1 MRAEWAIAG
10 GTLIDPEA
18 RRSFEG
24 TLLLSKGKIA
34 AVLEG
39 GIPFEAEEIL
49 DATGCLVSPGFMDLH
64 AHDEDPDDPNT
75 VERALLL
82 QGVTTALAGNCGEG
96 PLQADIRKSHPR
108 HWLKVGYFTGH
119 TFLRR
124 LVGAE
129 DNYRP
134 ASPEEIA
141 RMSELLE
148 RDLTEGSFGL
158 SLGIEYAP
166 GTSREELE
174 ALVRIAAGHPDRL
187 VPIHIRHDG
196 PECVKAME
204 EALALA
210 EIPGARVQISHLGSM
225 TAFGYTRQCLEMLEA
240 SAARGRDVGFDCY
253 PYDAFCTFTGSAVFD
268 PGFEERLGKGA
279 EALEATSGPYKG
291 RRLTKELLEQLRRED
306 PQGLLIA
313 HVLDPEEVLL
323 CLTRANCVLAS
334 DSILVKGGGHPRAAG
349 TFPRGLR
356 MLTGAG
362 FSWPEAIRR
371 CTSLPAARARL
382 EGQVGS
388 LLEGSPADITV
399 FDPARFRDRAT
410 FADPLLPPEGLRA
423 VFLDG
428 HRVVREGEIADETP
442 RGRLLT
448 R

>member
-64 AHDEDPDDPNT
+64 AHDEDPEDSNT
-75 VERALLL
+75 AERALLL

-96 PLQADIRKSHPR
+96 PLLASLRKSHPR

-119 TFLRR
+119 SQLRR
-124 LVGAE
+124 LVGVT

-134 ASPEEIA
+134 ATAAEIA
-141 RMSELLE
+141 EMSTLLRRELA
-148 RDLTEGSFGL
+148 EGSFGL
-158 SLGIEYAP
+158 SLGIEYVP

-174 ALVRIAAGHPDRL
+174 ALTRISSGPDRL
-187 VPIHIRHDG
+187 IPIHIRHDG
-196 PECVKAME
+196 PKCLEAMD
-204 EALALA
+204 EALSLA
-210 EIPGARVQISHLGSM
+210 EIPGARIQISHLGSM
-225 TAFGYTRQCLEMLEA
+225 TAFGFTRESLAKVDRAIE
-240 SAARGRDVGFDCY
+240 SGRDVGLDCY
-253 PYDAFCTFTGSAVFD
+253 PYYAFCTFTGSAVFD
-268 PGFEERLGKGA
+268 PGFEERLGKGV
-279 EALEATSGPYKG
+279 EALEAASGPHKG
-291 RRLTKELLEQLRRED
+291 QRLTRELFDRLRRED
-306 PQGLLIA
+306 PDGILIA
-313 HVLDPEEVLL
+313 HVLDPEEVDL
-323 CLTRANCVLAS
+323 CLAHPRCIVGS
-334 DSILVKGGGHPRAAG
+334 DTLLVKGGGHPRAAG
-349 TFPRGLR
+349 TFPKGLR
-356 MLTGAG
+356 MLREAG
-362 FSWPEAIRR
+362 LSWPEALHRI
-371 CTSLPAARARL
+371 TSLPAARARL
-382 EGQVGS
+382 EGQAGS

-399 FDPARFRDRAT
+399 FDPVRLRDRAT
-410 FADPLLPPEGLRA
+410 FAEPLLPPEGIRA

-428 HRVVREGEIADETP
+428 HPVVREGEIADETP